1 MKIFVLF
8 NVWRC
13 VDTPAFLSK
22 MTSNNNGRGLAAI
35 VVPGQGNTDKD
46 LWEVNSKFVLILGR
60 LLERA
65 SVASPGECG
74 LLHQRPSLHGGGAAL
89 LLGRRRHLRVR
100 PRRRHAG
107 GDHTRHHG
115 LRIQTGLPHRLVN
128 RVSNSNQ
135 TKVWEDFTIT

>member
-1 MKIFVLF
+1 MLIKVHENIRTLHC
-8 NVWRC
+8 RC
-13 VDTPAFLSK
+13 VDTPAFLSQ
-22 MTSNNNGRGLAAI
+22 MTSNTNGRGLAAI
-35 VVPGQGNTDKD
+35 VVPGQGNTNKD

-65 SVASPGECG
+65 SGASSGECG

-115 LRIQTGLPHRLVN
+115 LRIQTGISLRLLYFIEFQ
-128 RVSNSNQ
+128 NSN
-135 TKVWEDFTIT
+135 

>member
-1 MKIFVLF
+1 
-8 NVWRC
+8 
-13 VDTPAFLSK
+13 
-22 MTSNNNGRGLAAI
+22 MTSNTNGRGLAAI
-35 VVPGQGNTDKD
+35 VVPGQGNTDNVQ
-46 LWEVNSKFVLILGR
+46 VNGSCVLIILGR

-65 SVASPGECG
+65 SGASPGECG

-115 LRIQTGLPHRLVN
+115 LWIQTGLPLRLFN
-128 RVSNSNQ
+128 RASNQ
-135 TKVWEDFTIT
+135 TKVWQDFTIT

>member
-1 MKIFVLF
+1 
-8 NVWRC
+8 
-13 VDTPAFLSK
+13 
-22 MTSNNNGRGLAAI
+22 MTSNNGRGKAAI
-35 VVPGQGNTDKD
+35 VVPGQGITDKD

-65 SVASPGECG
+65 SGASPGECG

-115 LRIQTGLPHRLVN
+115 LWIQTGLPLRLLYLIEFQ
-128 RVSNSNQ
+128 NSNQ

>member
-1 MKIFVLF
+1 
-8 NVWRC
+8 
-13 VDTPAFLSK
+13 

-35 VVPGQGNTDKD
+35 VVPGQGITDN
-46 LWEVNSKFVLILGR
+46 VQANGKFVLIILGR

-115 LRIQTGLPHRLVN
+115 LWIQTGLPLRLLYLIEFQ
-128 RVSNSNQ
+128 NSNQ